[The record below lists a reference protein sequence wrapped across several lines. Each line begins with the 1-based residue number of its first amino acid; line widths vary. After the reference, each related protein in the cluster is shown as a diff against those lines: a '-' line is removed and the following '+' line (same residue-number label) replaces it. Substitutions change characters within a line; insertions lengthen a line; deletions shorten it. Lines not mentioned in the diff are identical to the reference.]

1 VLNWSSKKQ
10 FMLLVRQLV
19 LNWILEK
26 QFVFLVRWLVLKNIQ
41 VFYRLKMSLNVEI

>member
-1 VLNWSSKKQ
+1 
-10 FMLLVRQLV
+10 MLLVRQLV